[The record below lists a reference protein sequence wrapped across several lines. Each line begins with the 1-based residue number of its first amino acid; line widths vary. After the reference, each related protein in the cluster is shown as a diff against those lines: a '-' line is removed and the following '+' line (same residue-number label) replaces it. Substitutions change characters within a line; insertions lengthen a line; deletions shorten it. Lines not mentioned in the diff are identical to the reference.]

1 MTLNDFFP
9 GNMGRMLL
17 IRVMIRMKRPDLAKM
32 DKSLELDNA
41 LCSQLKQTIQEVKR
55 G

>member
-1 MTLNDFFP
+1 MTLDDFFP

-17 IRVMIRMKRPDLAKM
+17 IRVMLRLRRPDLAKM
-32 DKSLELDNA
+32 NKKSRLDDSLIKQIKNA
-41 LCSQLKQTIQEVKR
+41 IYDVNK